1 MELDESSI
9 QERTGLTTT
18 NLSQMLSPGKPKQP
32 SLFKTPST
40 RVNLQ
45 RSIQLLDEA
54 AGLPVS
60 SDSPTFQQRSIRS
73 QRNSHL
79 TPKSG
84 SVFRGGSKFPS
95 SIPKRSTPYNPNQ
108 SFNETLFQTPVSAV
122 GTSLVEKNFDDV
134 TTTNVGLL
142 LDDEPEL
149 AACTGLY
156 SDFMEAYRTFS
167 SPQKVFELLDQYD
180 SICEEQLQL
189 MKKLVMRTAPNQ
201 HKLSKKLD
209 VYNVLCSERD
219 TWQLI
224 ISLFK
229 DRLEETYLT
238 QMEVEDEALH
248 SSLNM
253 KYLSDKNIMSAL
265 FLRDSTVREAQIVV
279 DWLENCSRENLSILM
294 KNPKFYS
301 GQAVAWENTLHQL
314 QKKSRFTSENIE
326 RPLVEEM
333 DPDAPNRHGR
343 VLDDLDQEDELLLLQ
358 RMFACIRAGDFN
370 QAQEICIN
378 YGQSWRAATLEGW
391 RLYHDPNFESL
402 TTHETIQPVEG
413 NLYRDVWKQTCWDMC
428 QEEKYNIYE
437 KAIYAAL
444 SGNLNALLPV
454 SRSWGDY
461 VWAYF
466 RTYVDQMVEQEV
478 HFLSQRK
485 KEELPPNYL
494 NKRLDP
500 EIIFK
505 DIEACDNEVI
515 RKESNLYF
523 NVIQKLIILNDIDSL
538 INKMYEWLT
547 HDQTLPSHFVR
558 FTAHLV
564 LFFQAIGLDS
574 KPEHCNAI
582 LKGYVD
588 ELIKNGQKR
597 LIATYVA
604 TLPTYCQALAY
615 ANFLEGIEQKDE
627 RHLYLNLAKDACLD
641 VPAITKT
648 VVENIRK
655 KNNEDLQGQS
665 RFTINTAISKEDLEK
680 IEAIDWLVFDQSQ
693 RAEAIRQANAVMR
706 GFLATNKSAAAR
718 QVFEK
723 LPPDSVDIVYQN
735 RYREIGS
742 RDLGPDDSNA
752 VREHL
757 CIKACLDA
765 IESFNDWFELYHRGK
780 PTPPESPEGGNFT
793 ERMAYDHHMKLY
805 EAEFDHWRHGLEL
818 QTKTTKNRI
827 YNILLFADGGWMAD
841 QFENETI
848 DDSREQQMKLLRQLC
863 IPKFIVQLHQILHST
878 DQFVECMQLAEIL
891 TLEKNGL
898 YQVFT
903 KDDLQEMLKLLRQSA
918 LMLVNRKQDPFGY
931 EDPMSYELET
941 PAT

>member
-9 QERTGLTTT
+9 HERTGLTTA
-18 NLSQMLSPGKPKQP
+18 NLSEMLSPGKPKQP

-45 RSIQLLDEA
+45 KSIQLLDDA

-60 SDSPTFQQRSIRS
+60 SESPPFQQRSFRS

-84 SVFRGGSKFPS
+84 FKFPS
-95 SIPKRSTPYNPNQ
+95 SMIKRSTPYTNQ
-108 SFNETLFQTPVSAV
+108 SFNETLFQSPVSAI
-122 GTSLVEKNFDDV
+122 GSKLESAFDDV

-142 LDDEPEL
+142 LDEEPEL

-156 SDFMEAYRTFS
+156 NDFMEAYRTYF
-167 SPQKVFELLDQYD
+167 SPQKVFELLDQYNT
-180 SICEEQLQL
+180 ICDEQLKL
-189 MKKLVMRTAPNQ
+189 LKKLVMRTAPNQ
-201 HKLSKKLD
+201 QKLSKKLD
-209 VYNVLCSERD
+209 VYNVLYSERD
-219 TWQLI
+219 TWQLV

-229 DRLEETYLT
+229 DRLEDTYIT
-238 QMEVEDEALH
+238 QMEEEEDDMN
-248 SSLNM
+248 SSSAM
-253 KYLSDKNIMSAL
+253 KYVSDKNLMSAL
-265 FLRDSTVREAQIVV
+265 FKRDSAVREAQIVV
-279 DWLENCSRENLSILM
+279 DWLENCAKENLSILM
-294 KNPKFYS
+294 KNNKIYS
-301 GQAVAWENTLHQL
+301 GQAVAWENTLHRL
-314 QKKSRFTSENIE
+314 QKKSRFTSETME
-326 RPLVEEM
+326 RPLVKEM
-333 DPDAPNRHGR
+333 DPDAPMRHGR

-358 RMFACIRAGDFN
+358 QMFACIRAGDFT

-391 RLYHDPNFESL
+391 ILYHDSNFES
-402 TTHETIQPVEG
+402 TNIHDTVKPVEG
-413 NLYRDVWKQTCWDMC
+413 NLYRDVWKRTCWAMC
-428 QEEKYNIYE
+428 KQDKYNIYE
-437 KAIYAAL
+437 KAIYATL

-454 SRSWGDY
+454 CRSWGDY

-466 RTYVDQMVEQEV
+466 RTYVDQMVEQEI
-478 HFLSQRK
+478 HFLSHRK
-485 KEELPPNYL
+485 KEALPSNYL
-494 NKRLDP
+494 DKRLDP
-500 EIIFK
+500 DLIFK
-505 DIEACDNEVI
+505 DIQACDNEPI
-515 RKESNLYF
+515 RKESSLYF
-523 NVIQKLIILNDIDSL
+523 NMIQKLIILNDTDCL

-547 HDQTLPSHFVR
+547 TDKALPSHFVR
-558 FTAHLV
+558 FMAHLV
-564 LFFQAIGLDS
+564 LFFQAVGLDS
-574 KPEHCNAI
+574 KPDHCNAI

-588 ELIKNGQKR
+588 HLMRNGQKR

-615 ANFLEGIEQKDE
+615 AEFLEEIEQKDE

-655 KNNEDLQGQS
+655 KNNEDLQSQS
-665 RFTINTAISKEDLEK
+665 KFTVNMPICKEDLQK

-693 RAEAIRQANAVMR
+693 RSEAIRQANAVMR
-706 GFLATNKSAAAR
+706 GFLATNKTTAAR

-742 RDLGPDDSNA
+742 KELSHDDSNA

-765 IESFNDWFELYHRGK
+765 IESFNDWFEMYYRGK
-780 PTPPESPEGGNFT
+780 PTPPEALEGANFT
-793 ERMAYDHHMKLY
+793 ERMAYDHKMKLY
-805 EAEFDHWRHGLEL
+805 ETEFDHWKHGLEL

-827 YNILLFADGGWMAD
+827 YNILLFADGGWMVD
-841 QFENETI
+841 QFENETP

-863 IPKFIVQLHQILHST
+863 IPKFIIQLHQILHST
-878 DQFVECMQLAEIL
+878 ENYVECMQLAEIL
-891 TLEKNGL
+891 TSEKNAL

-903 KDDLQEMLKLLRQSA
+903 KTDLQEILKLLRQSSM
-918 LMLVNRKQDPFGY
+918 MLVNNKQDPFGY
-931 EDPMSYELET
+931 EDPMIYELET